1 MGKDALSRHVLANP
15 RIDIYS
21 CGARDIRSGA
31 IDRRVLATL
40 EFLAASGL
48 KPTVT
53 SMKCGHGF

>member
-1 MGKDALSRHVLANP
+1 MSKESLAQRVLANP
-15 RIDIYS
+15 RIQVYD
-21 CGARDIRSGA
+21 CGRRDIQTGQ

-53 SMKCGHGF
+53 SLKCGHGL